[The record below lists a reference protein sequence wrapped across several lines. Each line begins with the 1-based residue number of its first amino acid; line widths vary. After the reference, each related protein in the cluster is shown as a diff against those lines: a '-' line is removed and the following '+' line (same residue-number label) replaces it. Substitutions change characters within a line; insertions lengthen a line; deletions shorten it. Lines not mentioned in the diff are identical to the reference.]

1 MKIVEML
8 GFAEENVTAKD
19 VESIYSD
26 YGIDLK
32 VIEELALEEERK

>member
-1 MKIVEML
+1 MNML
-8 GFAEENVTAKD
+8 GFTDENVTTKD

-32 VIEELALEEERK
+32 EIAKLTLEEERK